1 MQCNTGAPRP
11 GCTPLREPRRAV
23 QRILNIEFMKPNTGK
38 NILVLMADQMTPS
51 SLRAYGNTV
60 SKTPRIDALA
70 RDGVVFDSAY
80 CASPLCA
87 PSRFALMAGKLPS
100 KIGAYD
106 NAAEFSAQTLTFAHY
121 LRAAGYRTVLSGKMH
136 FCGPDQL
143 HGFEERL
150 TTDIYPADFGW
161 APDWDHREVRPSW
174 YHNMSSV
181 LDAGRCVRTNQL
193 DFDDEV
199 TFTTRQ
205 KLYDIARE
213 RQAGADVRPFCV
225 VASLTHPHDPYAIT
239 SAYWDLYRDD
249 EIDLPSTTLTFDQ
262 SDPHSKRL
270 RHACE
275 NDRTPPNEQQVRNA
289 RRAYYGAL
297 SYVDAQFG
305 AILDALD
312 ATGLADDTIVIVTSD
327 HGDMLG
333 ERGLWYKMTF
343 FENAARVPLIVH
355 APKQFSPHR
364 VACSVST
371 IDLLPTLVEL
381 ATGERNPAW
390 PDPVD
395 GRSLVPH
402 LQNEGGHDET
412 FGEYLAEGAIAPIVM
427 IRRGRYKFIHTPAD
441 PDQLF
446 DLVADPNELVNL
458 AGDFAQADTVAAF
471 RAEVRARWNLD
482 ALHGEV
488 LASQRRRRFHYAAS
502 TQGRI
507 QAWDWQPFT
516 DASQRYMRNHIEL
529 DTLEAMARYPRVGE

>member
-1 MQCNTGAPRP
+1 MSS
-11 GCTPLREPRRAV
+11 
-23 QRILNIEFMKPNTGK
+23 KPS
-38 NILVLMADQMTPS
+38 NILILMADQLTPS
-51 SLRAYGNTV
+51 ALRIHGNTV

-106 NAAEFSAQTLTFAHY
+106 NAAELPAQTLTFAHY

-161 APDWDHREVRPSW
+161 TPDWDHPEVRPSW

-181 LDAGRCVRTNQL
+181 LEAGPCIRTNQL

-199 TFTTRQ
+199 TFTVRQ

-213 RQAGADVRPFCV
+213 RQAGSDTRPFCV
-225 VASLTHPHDPYAIT
+225 VASLTHPHDPYAIP
-239 SAYWDLYRDD
+239 AQYWNLYQDAQ
-249 EIDLPSTTLTFDQ
+249 IDLPRATLSYEE

-270 RHACE
+270 RHVCE
-275 NDRTPPNEQQVRNA
+275 NDRTPPGEQQVRNA

-305 AILDALD
+305 AMLDALEES
-312 ATGLADDTIVIVTSD
+312 GLADDTIVIVTSD

-343 FENAARVPLIVH
+343 FENATRVPLIVH
-355 APKQFSPHR
+355 APKHFAPRR
-364 VACSVST
+364 VAGSVST

-381 ATGERNPAW
+381 GTGERPSAW
-390 PDPVD
+390 PDAVD

-402 LQNEGGHDET
+402 LVGDGGHDEV

-427 IRRGRYKFIHTPAD
+427 IRRGKYKFVHTSAD

-446 DLVADPNELVNL
+446 DLAADPKELINL
-458 AGDFAQADTVAAF
+458 ADNPAYAQTVAAF
-471 RAEVRARWNLD
+471 RSEITARWDLD
-482 ALHGEV
+482 ALHREV
-488 LASQRRRRFHYAAS
+488 LASQRRRRFHYEATTS
-502 TQGRI
+502 GRI
-507 QAWDWQPFT
+507 EAWDWQPFV
-516 DASQRYMRNHIEL
+516 DASNRYMRNHIEL
-529 DTLEAMARYPRVGE
+529 DTLEAMARFPRVVHE

>member
-1 MQCNTGAPRP
+1 
-11 GCTPLREPRRAV
+11 
-23 QRILNIEFMKPNTGK
+23 
-38 NILVLMADQMTPS
+38 MADQLTPS
-51 SLRAYGNTV
+51 ALGIHGNTV

-80 CASPLCA
+80 CASPLCG

-106 NAAEFSAQTLTFAHY
+106 NAAELPAQTLTFAHY

-161 APDWDHREVRPSW
+161 VPDWDRPDVRPSW

-181 LDAGRCVRTNQL
+181 IEAGPCVRTNQL

-199 TFTTRQ
+199 TFTVRQ

-213 RQAGADVRPFCV
+213 QQAGSDTRPFCV
-225 VASLTHPHDPYAIT
+225 VASLTHPHDPYAIP
-239 SAYWDLYRDD
+239 AQYWNLYENE
-249 EIDLPSTTLTFDQ
+249 EIDLPRTTLSYEE

-270 RHACE
+270 RHVCDS
-275 NDRTPPNEQQVRNA
+275 DRTSPTEQQVRNA

-305 AILDALD
+305 AILDALEES
-312 ATGLADDTIVIVTSD
+312 GLADDTIVIVTSD

-343 FENAARVPLIVH
+343 FENASRVPLIVH
-355 APKQFSPHR
+355 APKHFSPNR
-364 VACSVST
+364 VEGSVST

-381 ATGERNPAW
+381 GTGTRQAAW

-402 LQNEGGHDET
+402 LMGDGGHDEV
-412 FGEYLAEGAIAPIVM
+412 FGEYMAEGAVAPIIM
-427 IRRGRYKFIHTPAD
+427 IRRGTYKFIHTPVD

-446 DLVADPNELVNL
+446 DLAADPMELVNL
-458 AGDFAQADTVAAF
+458 ADDAKYKETVEAF
-471 RAEVRARWNLD
+471 RFEIEARWDLE
-482 ALHGEV
+482 ALHREV
-488 LASQRRRRFHYAAS
+488 LASQRRRRFHYEA
-502 TQGRI
+502 TTKGRI
-507 QAWDWQPFT
+507 QAWDWQPFV
-516 DASQRYMRNHIEL
+516 DASNRYMRNHIEL
-529 DTLEAMARYPRVGE
+529 DTLEAMARFPRVMHE

>member
-1 MQCNTGAPRP
+1 
-11 GCTPLREPRRAV
+11 
-23 QRILNIEFMKPNTGK
+23 MKPNTGQ

-51 SLRAYGNTV
+51 SLRAYGNLV

-70 RDGVVFDSAY
+70 AQGVVFDSAY

-106 NAAEFSAQTLTFAHY
+106 NAAELPAQTLTFAHY

-161 APDWDHREVRPSW
+161 VPDWDRPEVRPSW

-181 LDAGRCVRTNQL
+181 LEAGPCVRTNQL

-199 TFTTRQ
+199 TFTVRQ
-205 KLYDIARE
+205 KLYDIVRE
-213 RQAGADVRPFCV
+213 RQAGSDTRPFCM
-225 VASLTHPHDPYAIT
+225 VASLTHPHDPYAIPA
-239 SAYWDLYRDD
+239 AYWDLYAD
-249 EIDLPSTTLTFDQ
+249 EDIDLPRTTLTLDE

-270 RHACE
+270 RHVSE
-275 NDRTPPNEQQVRNA
+275 NDRTPPTERQVRNA
-289 RRAYYGAL
+289 RHAYYGAL

-355 APKQFSPHR
+355 APKAYAPRR
-364 VACSVST
+364 VKASVST
-371 IDLLPTLVEL
+371 VDLLPTLLEL
-381 ATGERNPAW
+381 ATGERETSW
-390 PDPVD
+390 PDPID

-402 LQNEGGHDET
+402 LGGDGGHDET

-427 IRRGRYKFIHTPAD
+427 IRRGAYKFIHTSVD

-446 DLVADPNELVNL
+446 DLEADPHELTNL
-458 AGDFAQADTVAAF
+458 AGDPAHARIVEAF
-471 RAEVRARWNLD
+471 RAEVFERWNLD
-482 ALHGEV
+482 ALHQDV
-488 LASQRRRRFHYAAS
+488 LASQRRRRFHYAAT

-507 QAWDWQPFT
+507 RSWDWQPFS

-529 DTLEAMARYPRVGE
+529 DTLEAMARFPRVARE

>member
-1 MQCNTGAPRP
+1 M
-11 GCTPLREPRRAV
+11 
-23 QRILNIEFMKPNTGK
+23 
-38 NILVLMADQMTPS
+38 
-51 SLRAYGNTV
+51 
-60 SKTPRIDALA
+60 
-70 RDGVVFDSAY
+70 
-80 CASPLCA
+80 
-87 PSRFALMAGKLPS
+87 
-100 KIGAYD
+100 
-106 NAAEFSAQTLTFAHY
+106 
-121 LRAAGYRTVLSGKMH
+121 
-136 FCGPDQL
+136 

-161 APDWDHREVRPSW
+161 APDWDHPEVRPSW

-181 LDAGRCVRTNQL
+181 LEAGPCVRTNQL

-199 TFTTRQ
+199 TFTVRQ

-213 RQAGADVRPFCV
+213 RQGSADARPFCL
-225 VASLTHPHDPYAIT
+225 VASLTHPHDPYAIP
-239 SAYWDLYRDD
+239 SEYWNLYRDED
-249 EIDLPSTTLTFDQ
+249 IDLPRTTLSIDE

-270 RHACE
+270 RHVCE
-275 NDRTPPNEQQVRNA
+275 NDRTPPTERQIRHA

-312 ATGLADDTIVIVTSD
+312 ATGLAEDTIVIVTSD

-355 APKQFSPHR
+355 APKQYAPRR
-364 VACSVST
+364 VSESVST
-371 IDLLPTLVEL
+371 IDLLPTLAEL
-381 ATGERNPAW
+381 ATGKREMVW
-390 PDPVD
+390 PDPID

-402 LQNEGGHDET
+402 LKGDGGHDET

-427 IRRGRYKFIHTPAD
+427 IRRGRYKFIHTSVD

-446 DLVADPNELVNL
+446 DLAADPYERVNL
-458 AGDFAQADTVAAF
+458 ASDPAYAETVARF
-471 RAEVRARWNLD
+471 LAEVSERWNLD
-482 ALHGEV
+482 TLHADV
-488 LASQRRRRFHYAAS
+488 VASQRRRRFHYAAT

-507 QAWDWQPFT
+507 QSWDWQPHT

-529 DTLEAMARYPRVGE
+529 DTLEAMARYPRVTHE

>member
-1 MQCNTGAPRP
+1 
-11 GCTPLREPRRAV
+11 
-23 QRILNIEFMKPNTGK
+23 MKPTTGK

-51 SLRAYGNTV
+51 ALRAYGNQV

-70 RDGVVFDSAY
+70 RHGVVFDSAY

-106 NAAEFSAQTLTFAHY
+106 NAAELPAQTLTFAHY

-161 APDWDHREVRPSW
+161 APDWDHPEVRPSW

-181 LDAGRCVRTNQL
+181 LEAGPCVRTNQL

-199 TFTTRQ
+199 TFAVRQ
-205 KLYDIARE
+205 KLYDIVRE
-213 RQAGADVRPFCV
+213 RQAGLDDRPFCV
-225 VASLTHPHDPYAIT
+225 VASLTHPHDPYAI
-239 SAYWDLYRDD
+239 SSGYWNLYRDED
-249 EIDLPSTTLTFDQ
+249 IDLPHTTLTYEQ
-262 SDPHSKRL
+262 SDPHSRRL
-270 RHACE
+270 RHVCE
-275 NDRTPPNEQQVRNA
+275 TDRTPPTPQQVRHA
-289 RRAYYGAL
+289 RHAYYGAL

-305 AILDALD
+305 SILDALD
-312 ATGLADDTIVIVTSD
+312 ATGLADDTIVVVTSD

-343 FENAARVPLIVH
+343 FENASRVPLIVH
-355 APKQFSPHR
+355 APKHFAAQR
-364 VACSVST
+364 VAGSVST

-381 ATGERNPAW
+381 ATGRRETVW

-402 LQNEGGHDET
+402 LRGDGGHDET

-427 IRRGRYKFIHTPAD
+427 IRRGRFKFIHTPVD

-446 DLVADPNELVNL
+446 DLEADPHELVNL
-458 AGDFAQADTVAAF
+458 AGAPAHADTVADF
-471 RAEVRARWNLD
+471 LAEVRQRWDLD
-482 ALHGEV
+482 ALHQAV
-488 LASQRRRRFHYAAS
+488 VASQRRRRFHYAAT

-529 DTLEAMARYPRVGE
+529 DTLEAMARFPRVTAITHATDVKNE

>member
-1 MQCNTGAPRP
+1 M
-11 GCTPLREPRRAV
+11 
-23 QRILNIEFMKPNTGK
+23 PNSRK
-38 NILVLMADQMTPS
+38 NIVILMADQMTPS
-51 SLRAYGNTV
+51 ALRSYGNTV
-60 SKTPRIDALA
+60 SRTPRIDALA
-70 RDGVVFDSAY
+70 REGVVFDSAY
-80 CASPLCA
+80 CATPLCA

-106 NAAEFSAQTLTFAHY
+106 NASELAAQTLTFAHY

-161 APDWDHREVRPSW
+161 VPDWGRPETRPSW

-181 LDAGRCVRTNQL
+181 RDAGPCVRTNQL

-199 TFTTRQ
+199 TFTVRQ

-213 RQAGADVRPFCV
+213 RAAGTDARPFCV

-239 SAYWDLYRDD
+239 SAYWNLYGDD
-249 EIDLPSTTLTFDQ
+249 EIDMPRVSLRFDE
-262 SDPHSKRL
+262 SDPHSQRL
-270 RHACE
+270 RHVCE
-275 NDRTPPNEQQVRNA
+275 NDRIPPTPQQVRNA

-305 AILDALD
+305 AILDALGD
-312 ATGLADDTIVIVTSD
+312 AGLSEETIVIVTSD

-343 FENAARVPLIVH
+343 FEPAARVPLIVH
-355 APKQFSPHR
+355 APGQFAPHR
-364 VACSVST
+364 VAQSVST
-371 IDLLPTLVEL
+371 VDLLPTLVEL
-381 ATGERNPAW
+381 ATGVRETRW
-390 PDPVD
+390 PDAID

-402 LQNEGGHDET
+402 LQGDGGHDEV
-412 FGEYLAEGAIAPIVM
+412 FGEYLAEGALAPIVM
-427 IRRGRYKFIHTPAD
+427 IRRGQYKFIHTRVD

-446 DLVADPNELVNL
+446 DLGADPLERTNL
-458 AGDFAQADTVAAF
+458 AARPDHADTVVAF
-471 RAEVRARWNLD
+471 RAEVQATWNLD
-482 ALHGEV
+482 ALHNEV
-488 LASQRRRRFHYAAS
+488 MSSQRRRRFHYEAT

-507 QAWDWQPFT
+507 RSWDWQPFV

-529 DTLEAMARYPRVGE
+529 DTLEAMARFPRVDQS

>member
-1 MQCNTGAPRP
+1 
-11 GCTPLREPRRAV
+11 
-23 QRILNIEFMKPNTGK
+23 MKPNTGQ

-51 SLRAYGNTV
+51 SLRAYGNRV

-70 RDGVVFDSAY
+70 AQGVVFDSAY

-100 KIGAYD
+100 AIGAYD
-106 NAAEFSAQTLTFAHY
+106 NAAELPAQTLTFAHY

-161 APDWDHREVRPSW
+161 VPDWERPEVRPSW

-181 LDAGRCVRTNQL
+181 LEAGPCVRTNQL

-199 TFTTRQ
+199 TFTVRQ
-205 KLYDIARE
+205 KLYDIVRE
-213 RQAGADVRPFCV
+213 RQAGSDTRPFCM
-225 VASLTHPHDPYAIT
+225 VASLTHPHDPYAIP
-239 SAYWDLYRDD
+239 SAYWDRYRDE
-249 EIDLPSTTLTFDQ
+249 EIDLPRTTLTLEE
-262 SDPHSKRL
+262 SDPHSRRL
-270 RHACE
+270 RHVSE
-275 NDRTPPNEQQVRNA
+275 TDRTPPTEQQVRNA
-289 RRAYYGAL
+289 RHAYYGAL

-355 APKQFSPHR
+355 APKAFAPRR
-364 VACSVST
+364 VKASVST
-371 IDLLPTLVEL
+371 IDLLPTLAEL
-381 ATGERNPAW
+381 ATGNRATTW
-390 PDPVD
+390 PDPID

-402 LQNEGGHDET
+402 LNGDGGHDET

-427 IRRGRYKFIHTPAD
+427 IRRGAYKFIHTSVD

-446 DLVADPNELVNL
+446 DLEADPQELKNL
-458 AGDFAQADTVAAF
+458 ASDPAHAKTVEAF
-471 RAEVRARWNLD
+471 RAEIRQRWNLD
-482 ALHGEV
+482 ALHREV
-488 LASQRRRRFHYAAS
+488 LASQRRRRFHYTAT

-507 QAWDWQPFT
+507 RSWDWQPFS

-529 DTLEAMARYPRVGE
+529 DTLEAMARFPHVTHE

>member
-1 MQCNTGAPRP
+1 MSS
-11 GCTPLREPRRAV
+11 
-23 QRILNIEFMKPNTGK
+23 KPA
-38 NILVLMADQMTPS
+38 NILILMADQMTPS
-51 SLRAYGNTV
+51 ALRIHGNAV
-60 SKTPRIDALA
+60 SRTPRIDALA

-80 CASPLCA
+80 CASPLCG
-87 PSRFALMAGKLPS
+87 PSRFAFMAGKLPS

-106 NAAEFSAQTLTFAHY
+106 NAAELPAQTLTFAHY
-121 LRAAGYRTVLSGKMH
+121 LRAGGYRTVLSGKMH

-161 APDWDHREVRPSW
+161 VPDWDRPEVRPSW

-181 LDAGRCVRTNQL
+181 LDAGPCVRTNQL

-199 TFTTRQ
+199 TFTVRQ

-213 RQAGADVRPFCV
+213 RQAGSDTRPFCV
-225 VASLTHPHDPYAIT
+225 VASLTHPHDPYAIP
-239 SAYWDLYRDD
+239 AQYWNLYRDE
-249 EIDLPSTTLTFDQ
+249 EIDLPRTMPGHEAR
-262 SDPHSKRL
+262 DPHSQRL
-270 RHACE
+270 RHVCE
-275 NDRTPPNEQQVRNA
+275 NDRTPPGEQQVRNA

-305 AILDALD
+305 AMLDALEES
-312 ATGLADDTIVIVTSD
+312 GLADDTIVIVTSD

-355 APKQFSPHR
+355 APKRFAPRR
-364 VACSVST
+364 VASSVST
-371 IDLLPTLVEL
+371 IDLLPTLVDL
-381 ATGERNPAW
+381 AGGTHKTDW

-402 LQNEGGHDET
+402 LVGDGGHDEV
-412 FGEYLAEGAIAPIVM
+412 FGEYFAEGAIAPIVM
-427 IRRGRYKFIHTPAD
+427 IRRGAYKFIHTSVD

-446 DLVADPNELVNL
+446 DLSADPLELVNL
-458 AGDFAQADTVAAF
+458 ADNPDHARTVTAF
-471 RAEVRARWNLD
+471 RAEIAARWDLD
-482 ALHGEV
+482 ALRREV
-488 LASQRRRRFHYAAS
+488 LASQRRRRFHYAAT

-507 QAWDWQPFT
+507 QSWDWQPFV
-516 DASQRYMRNHIEL
+516 DAGNRYMRNHIEL
-529 DTLEAMARYPRVGE
+529 DTLEAMARFPRVVHE